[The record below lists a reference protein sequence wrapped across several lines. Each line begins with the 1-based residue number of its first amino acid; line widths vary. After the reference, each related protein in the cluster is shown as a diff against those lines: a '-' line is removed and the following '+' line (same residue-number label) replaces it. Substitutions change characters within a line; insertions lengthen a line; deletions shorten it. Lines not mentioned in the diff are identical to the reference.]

1 MKLRLFAALAIV
13 LAACSPGGQAPAPTD
28 PAFGKAVRN
37 YLLTNPEVI
46 EEAQKALAEKKQ
58 LALFKSA
65 AADKDDP
72 FIGKKDAKVTVIEF
86 FDYRCPYCVH
96 AADWV
101 LAQPAKNKDVKV
113 VFKEMPFL
121 TKESY
126 EASQAALAA
135 NKQGKYAEMHRALM
149 HVASS
154 DLSSP
159 SIDKAAQKA
168 GVDVKRMRRDMD
180 SQQVIEHLDRVK
192 KLSESAKVESTP
204 TFLVNGILVAGFD
217 EKGLNAAIEK
227 ALKEAS

>member
-1 MKLRLFAALAIV
+1 MKLRVFAGLALI
-13 LAACSPGGQAPAPTD
+13 LTACSPAGETPAPTD
-28 PAFGKAVRN
+28 PAFGQAVRN
-37 YLLTNPEVI
+37 YLLSNPEVI
-46 EEAQKALAEKKQ
+46 EDAQKALAEKKQ

-65 AADKDDP
+65 ITDKDDP
-72 FIGKKDAKVTVIEF
+72 FIGKRDAKVTVIEF

-101 LAQPAKNKDVKV
+101 LQQPGKNKDVRV

-135 NKQGKYAEMHRALM
+135 NKQGKYAAMHRALM
-149 HVASS
+149 DVASS
-154 DLSSP
+154 DLSSA

-180 SQQVIEHLDRVK
+180 SKDVIEHLDRVK
-192 KLSESAKVESTP
+192 NLSQSAKVESTP
-204 TFLVNGILVAGFD
+204 TFLVNGVLVAGFD
-217 EKGLNAAIEK
+217 EKALNAAIEK
-227 ALKEAS
+227 ALKEPA

>member
-1 MKLRLFAALAIV
+1 MKSRLFAALAFV
-13 LAACSPGGQAPAPTD
+13 LTACSPGGAKAPAPTD
-28 PAFGKAVRN
+28 PAFGAAVRN
-37 YLLTNPEVI
+37 YLLANPEVI

-65 AADKDDP
+65 VADSDDP
-72 FIGKKDAKVTVIEF
+72 FIGKRNAKVTIIEF
-86 FDYRCPYCVH
+86 FDYRCPYCMH

-101 LAQPAKNKDVKV
+101 LQQPAKNKDVRV

-135 NKQGKYAEMHRALM
+135 NKQGKYAGIHRALM
-149 HVASS
+149 HTTGELNSA
-154 DLSSP
+154 
-159 SIDKAAQKA
+159 SIDKAAQSA

-180 SQQVIEHLDRVK
+180 SVAVIEHLNRVK
-192 KLSESAKVESTP
+192 KLSETAKVESTP
-204 TFLVNGILVAGFD
+204 TFLINGILVAGFD
-217 EKGLNAAIEK
+217 EKALDAAIEK